1 MDKFRYLFPKTTLL
15 SNDVLMSKEEKLSIS
30 KIA

>member
-15 SNDVLMSKEEKLSIS
+15 NNDVLMSKEEKLSIS

>member
-1 MDKFRYLFPKTTLL
+1 MDKFGYLFPKTTLL
-15 SNDVLMSKEEKLSIS
+15 NNDVLMSKEEKLSIS